1 MMNVH
6 QNLMALI
13 TRTRKLSREKK
24 NISTSILRVVLRSV
38 RVMIMT
44 GEDSLN

>member
-6 QNLMALI
+6 QNLTVQT
-13 TRTRKLSREKK
+13 TRTTKLSREKK
-24 NISTSILRVVLRSV
+24 NISTSISHVVLRFV
-38 RVMIMT
+38 LVMTMT